1 MISNKHY
8 RRFSQISSI
17 FVAVYAV
24 LGFPLGIYFET
35 DIFDGIEAYLGIF
48 LLIAGILAPC
58 IALSFPFFGPVA
70 LSTLLIKLIVYIRNK
85 PTEKK
90 RYIKDMLLHLVCSL
104 MGMAGIFLLYYDKF
118 GNPFR

>member
-1 MISNKHY
+1 MVSNKHY

-48 LLIAGILAPC
+48 LFIAGILAPC
-58 IALSFPFFGPVA
+58 IALSFPFFRA
-70 LSTLLIKLIVYIRNK
+70 YSTEHFAHQAYCVY
-85 PTEKK
+85 T
-90 RYIKDMLLHLVCSL
+90 
-104 MGMAGIFLLYYDKF
+104 
-118 GNPFR
+118 